1 MYKCRELIKNLSIQR
16 KIVILFT
23 LFLLAVASLM
33 TGTHAWMSTGQ
44 RALNSGQNTVEKKA
58 VYLQKL
64 ERDLEGNETNVTIKG
79 AKFYLYQLG
88 KSKDTQIG
96 STYTTDK
103 EGKIQ
108 VELAVGEYYFEE
120 FDPSSGFT
128 FDTDQKGE
136 PIKRYPFKVTATSTS
151 EQAIVVAYNKRQIGN
166 LEVLKTVKNEDSSPL
181 TAKQKEKEF
190 LFQVMFNDKG
200 SYSYRIDGGE
210 KKILKSGEKLSL
222 KHSQKAVF
230 DQVPIGVHY
239 QVIEEPTI
247 DYISS
252 ADNSSGNIQES
263 VSSVLFV
270 NTYNPQTGPLEIS
283 KEVINGDK
291 SPLTTEQKNQPF
303 EFEVSF
309 SDPTTAFNFSTTT
322 GRKGALKS
330 GDLFTLVHGEI
341 LTFSALPQGLSYV
354 VKENPTSHYTSSP
367 SQYAGTVLTKEAV
380 RLPFVNQ
387 YQMLTGGTG
396 SLVFD
401 KQVIATQ
408 INPAQEFAFTLTFS
422 DNGTYEYQ
430 KNEGEKQS
438 FRSGDTLLI
447 KHGETI
453 RFSAL
458 PAGVAYT
465 LVEQPLEGYHPQ
477 LEEMQ
482 GTILSDHETH
492 VTFHNYIQEKA
503 QLMIEKIGVGEGF
516 DLEKDFLFHVW
527 INGKQMS
534 DPIRLKAGE
543 TSLPIPLNLGDTWTV
558 MEENGFDD
566 DYSQTEL
573 IHGTGVASIPNETVK
588 VSQTNTYV
596 AKPMVDLSGQKTW
609 SIPENVEVALPD
621 KIKVQLKNKDTVVAT
636 QEVTGPE
643 WKYHFH
649 VPKLDAQGE
658 VIIYTVEEEP
668 VENFHPLYE
677 KGTLNIT
684 NVYQIPVLSRALPV
698 EKRVVGDTPKE
709 VETFE
714 FRLNPSQQ
722 MIQIAGEGEAT
733 FDPISFTHAGT
744 YTYTITE
751 RKKGT
756 LGYTYDS
763 SVYTW
768 TIVVTEKENQLVIAS
783 EEIKKDG
790 ILYTERTLLFEN
802 HFDASKIIHEKI
814 TIDGLKTWN
823 YGNQSKESRPQT
835 ITVLL
840 RGNGEVVYQR
850 EISASDGWAYSFSVN
865 SHDEEGKE
873 IVYSIDEVPVAGY
886 EKSVNG
892 YNLTNTYIGT
902 EVPGKGEL
910 PITKPPT
917 ESGSSGSYPKTGE
930 KVRGYLLAAGIG
942 ALVILAGLTII
953 YRNKKNGK
961 R

>member
-1 MYKCRELIKNLSIQR
+1 MNKCRECIKNLSTQR
-16 KIVILFT
+16 KIVVLFILS
-23 LFLLAVASLM
+23 LLAVVSLM
-33 TGTHAWMSTGQ
+33 TGTRAWTSVGQ
-44 RALNSGQNTVEKKA
+44 RALNTGQNTVEKKA

-64 ERDLEGNETNVTIKG
+64 ERDLEGKETNVTIKG
-79 AKFYLYQLG
+79 AQFYLYQVG

-108 VELAVGEYYFEE
+108 VQLAVGEYYFEE

-136 PIKRYPFKVTATSTS
+136 PIKRYPFKVTDTSPS
-151 EQAIVVAYNKRQIGN
+151 DQAIVVAYNKRQIGN
-166 LEVLKTVKNEDSSPL
+166 LEILKTVKNEDTSPL
-181 TAKQKEKEF
+181 TAEQKEKEF
-190 LFQVMFNDKG
+190 LFQVMFSDNG

-210 KKILKSGEKLSL
+210 KKVLKSGEILSL

-230 DQVPIGVHY
+230 DQLPVGIQY
-239 QVIEEPTI
+239 QVIEEPATG
-247 DYISS
+247 YIPS
-252 ADNSSGNIQES
+252 ADNSSGNIQEA

-270 NTYNPQTGPLEIS
+270 NTYDPQTGLLEIS
-283 KEVINGDK
+283 KEVVNGDQ

-330 GDLFTLVHGEI
+330 GELFTLVHGEI
-341 LTFSALPQGLSYV
+341 LTFSALPQGLTYV
-354 VKENPTSHYTSSP
+354 VKEKPTSDYTSSP
-367 SQYAGTVLTKEAV
+367 SQYTGTVLSKEAV

-387 YQMLTGGTG
+387 YQTIIGGTG

-401 KQVIATQ
+401 KQVIANQ
-408 INPAQEFAFTLTFS
+408 INPTQEFAFVLTFS
-422 DNGTYEYQ
+422 DNGTYDYQ

-438 FRSGDTLLI
+438 FRSGDTLVL
-447 KHGETI
+447 KHGESI
-453 RFSAL
+453 RFPTL
-458 PAGVAYT
+458 PAGIAYT
-465 LVEQPLEGYHPQ
+465 LVEQPLEGYRPQ
-477 LEEMQ
+477 LEDMQ
-482 GTILSDHETH
+482 GTILSDHEMH
-492 VTFHNYIQEKA
+492 VTFHNYFQEKA
-503 QLMIEKIGVGEGF
+503 QLVIEKIGVGEGF
-516 DLEKDFLFHVW
+516 DLEKNFLFHVW
-527 INGKQMS
+527 INGKQVPDS
-534 DPIRLKAGE
+534 IRLKAGE
-543 TSLPIPLNLGDTWTV
+543 TSLPISLNLGDTWTV
-558 MEENGFDD
+558 MEENGFDE

-573 IHGTGVASIPNETVK
+573 IHGTGVATVPNETVK

-609 SIPENVEVALPD
+609 SIPENAEVALPD
-621 KIKVQLKNKDTVVAT
+621 KIIVQLKNKDTIVAT

-643 WKYHFH
+643 WTYHFH
-649 VPKLDAQGE
+649 VPKVDAQGE
-658 VIIYTVEEEP
+658 VISYTVEEEP

-677 KGTLNIT
+677 EGTLNIT
-684 NVYQIPVLSRALPV
+684 NVYRMPVLSRALPV

-709 VETFE
+709 ADTFE

-722 MIQIAGEGEAT
+722 MIQITGEGQAT

-751 RKKGT
+751 RQKGT
-756 LGYTYDS
+756 LGYTYDP

-768 TIVVTEKENQLVIAS
+768 TIVVIEKENQLMIAS
-783 EEIKKDG
+783 EEVKKEG
-790 ILYTERTLLFEN
+790 VLYTEGTLLFEN

-814 TIDGLKTWN
+814 TINGLKTWD
-823 YGNQSKESRPQT
+823 YGNQSTESRPQT

-850 EISASDGWAYSFSVN
+850 EISAADGWAYSFSVN

-873 IVYSIDEVPVAGY
+873 IVYSIDEVPVVGY
-886 EKSVNG
+886 EKSVEG

-902 EVPGKGEL
+902 EVPGKEE
-910 PITKPPT
+910 PPETKPPT

-930 KVRGYLLAAGIG
+930 KARGYLLAGIG
-942 ALVILAGLTII
+942 ALVVVTTGLFLI
-953 YRNKKNGK
+953 YRNEKKSK
-961 R
+961 